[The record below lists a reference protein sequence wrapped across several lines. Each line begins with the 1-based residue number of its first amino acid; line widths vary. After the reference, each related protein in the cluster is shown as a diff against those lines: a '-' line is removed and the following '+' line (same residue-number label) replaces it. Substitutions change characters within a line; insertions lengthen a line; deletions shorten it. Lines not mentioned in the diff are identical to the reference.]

1 MKNWNG
7 IGVSD
12 GLIVGRAVRMQ
23 KVQTKKLTSLEQVK
37 ESCIKRTAELY
48 ESTKEKMGEAQAE
61 VFTAY
66 QMLLLDPKLYKGV
79 NQRLEQ
85 GRDLEQA
92 IEEGFEDLA
101 HVFDGMTNEYMRQR
115 AEDIR
120 GLKKMHLDMLNGK
133 KTTFQDVGERNYILV
148 AEEVTAIDFA
158 MIDVE
163 HLGGLVVR
171 QGGRFSH
178 AMIMARA
185 LNIPAVTGL
194 KEIEEIHDGDELFV
208 DGNTGE
214 IAMIELRERGRIAP
228 KDQHILAIWK
238 KKFRK
243 KVEREEVL
251 KNLPTGKNVTAD
263 GTEIQLRV
271 NINGPSDLKNLDLSA
286 LQGVGLYRTEYLFF
300 ERKEMPDIRE
310 QQEEYE
316 KVFDLLDG
324 KTLVVRT
331 LDVGGDKRVPY
342 LAANKEENPFLGV
355 RGIRLTLKKPEVLET
370 QMEALLRSARGR
382 AFSIMFPMVDTVE
395 EVQQA
400 REIWKRVC
408 SRVKA
413 DGCEV
418 HPDIRLGITIETPAA
433 AICVDQFVKEIDFVS
448 IGSNDL
454 AQYLMAADR
463 ENVELDHLLSPWQP
477 AVMRVIQHVIQV
489 CNEYGVEVSVC
500 GEAGGEPE
508 YLKHLIRNGLRIVS
522 VSKSRVDMTRLAI
535 SETMI
540 EL

>member
-12 GLIVGRAVRMQ
+12 GLVSGRVVRMH
-23 KVQTKKLTSLEQVK
+23 KVQTEKLTSLEQVK
-37 ESCIKRTAELY
+37 EACLSKIKELY
-48 ESTKEKMGEAQAE
+48 ESTREKMGEDHAQI
-61 VFTAY
+61 FLAY
-66 QMLLLDPKLYKGV
+66 QILMQDPKLYRGV
-79 NQRLEQ
+79 TSRLTQ
-85 GRDLEQA
+85 GVGLEQA
-92 IEEGFEDLA
+92 IEEGFEELA
-101 HVFDGMTNEYMRQR
+101 TVFDGLNDEYMRQR
-115 AEDIR
+115 AEDLR
-120 GLKKMHLDMLNGK
+120 GLKKMHLDLLNGE
-133 KTTFQDVGERNYILV
+133 KTAFQDVGERNYILV
-148 AEEVTAIDFA
+148 AEEVTVIDFA
-158 MIDVE
+158 VIDVE

-171 QGGRFSH
+171 RGGRFSH
-178 AMIMARA
+178 AMIMARS

-228 KDQHILAIWK
+228 KDQHILAVWK
-238 KKFRK
+238 KKFRR

-251 KNLPTGKNVTAD
+251 KNLPIGKNVTAD

-271 NINGPSDLKNLDLSA
+271 NISGPSDLKNLDLSA

-324 KTLVVRT
+324 KMLLVRT

-342 LAANKEENPFLGV
+342 LEANKEENPFLGV

-370 QMEALLRSARGR
+370 QMEALLRAAKGR
-382 AFSIMFPMVDTVE
+382 TFSIMFPMVDTVE
-395 EVQQA
+395 EVQKA

-408 SRVKA
+408 ERVKA
-413 DGCEV
+413 DGCVV
-418 HPDIRLGITIETPAA
+418 HPDIQIGITIETPAA
-433 AICVDQFVKEIDFVS
+433 AICVDQFVNEIDFVS

-463 ENVELDHLLSPWQP
+463 ENVELDYLLSPWQP
-477 AVMRVIQHVIQV
+477 AVMRVIQHVIRV
-489 CNEYGVEVSVC
+489 CKESGIEVSVC

-522 VSKSRVDMTRLAI
+522 VSRSRVDMTRLAI
-535 SETMI
+535 SETI
-540 EL
+540 IG

>member
-1 MKNWNG
+1 
-7 IGVSD
+7 
-12 GLIVGRAVRMQ
+12 
-23 KVQTKKLTSLEQVK
+23 
-37 ESCIKRTAELY
+37 
-48 ESTKEKMGEAQAE
+48 
-61 VFTAY
+61 
-66 QMLLLDPKLYKGV
+66 
-79 NQRLEQ
+79 
-85 GRDLEQA
+85 
-92 IEEGFEDLA
+92 
-101 HVFDGMTNEYMRQR
+101 
-115 AEDIR
+115 
-120 GLKKMHLDMLNGK
+120 
-133 KTTFQDVGERNYILV
+133 
-148 AEEVTAIDFA
+148 
-158 MIDVE
+158 
-163 HLGGLVVR
+163 
-171 QGGRFSH
+171 
-178 AMIMARA
+178 MIMARA

-271 NINGPSDLKNLDLSA
+271 NISGPSDLKNLDLSA